1 MDYEQKLRQVFRE
14 AKSVLVTLSGGV
26 DSALLARVAYEEL
39 GDQAAALTALGES
52 LASRELADCKRLAAE
67 IGIRHI
73 VEESHEIDDPNY
85 AANPTNRCFFCK
97 TELYALSARAA
108 ERLGFARVAAG
119 INRDDLG
126 DFRPG
131 IDAAKKH
138 GVLMPYV
145 DAGMGKAE
153 IRALAAKLGLSV
165 AEKPA
170 AACLASRLPY
180 GTSVTTDRLRRIEAC
195 ENVLKDLGFGECRV
209 RYHEN
214 LARIEVPEARLA
226 ELVAVHA
233 VVVDAFK
240 AAGFTYVT
248 LDLAGFRSGSMNE
261 VLPVRVIQARS

>member
-1 MDYEQKLRQVFRE
+1 MDYEQKLRQVFRDAE
-14 AKSVLVTLSGGV
+14 SVLVTLSGGV

-39 GDQAAALTALGES
+39 GERAAALTALGES
-52 LASRELADCKRLAAE
+52 LASRELADCRRLAAE
-67 IGIRHI
+67 IGIRHV

-97 TELYALSARAA
+97 TELYSLSARAA
-108 ERLGFARVAAG
+108 ERLGFSRVAAG
-119 INRDDLG
+119 INKDDLG

-138 GVLMPYV
+138 NVLMPFV
-145 DAGMGKAE
+145 EAGMGKAE

-180 GTSVTTDRLRRIEAC
+180 GTSVTKDRLRRIEAC
-195 ENVLKDLGFGECRV
+195 ENVLKDLGFAQCRV

-214 LARIEVPEARLA
+214 LARIEVPEGKLA
-226 ELVAVHA
+226 DLVAAHGVI
-233 VVVDAFK
+233 VEAFK

-261 VLPVRVIQARS
+261 VLPLRVIQANS